1 MEAKII
7 KDNLRKKNNQLKTT
21 TLINKNSY
29 QLNDT
34 SFIFDFWMQLFNSV
48 FTVEGAFLV
57 WLKAR
62 HSFSAFP

>member
-7 KDNLRKKNNQLKTT
+7 KDNLRKNNNQLKTT

-34 SFIFDFWMQLFNSV
+34 SFIFDF
-48 FTVEGAFLV
+48 
-57 WLKAR
+57 
-62 HSFSAFP
+62 